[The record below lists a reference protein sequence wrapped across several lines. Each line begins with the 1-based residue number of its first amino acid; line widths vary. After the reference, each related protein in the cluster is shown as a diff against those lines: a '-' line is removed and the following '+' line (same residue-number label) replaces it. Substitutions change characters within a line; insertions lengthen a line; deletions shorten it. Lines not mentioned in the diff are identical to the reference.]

1 MFHGVG
7 SGLCWQQKRGSGE
20 MYASAPY
27 HHSLPSYSYCQCG
40 QYLTRTMGR
49 GNASARRLLLRVC
62 PNQVSG
68 QLGDSKIS
76 LESGYNLR
84 KESPSDIEIDGEKK
98 EKRCSVNIRST
109 SDGLTIS
116 ICSQDSGIPKDN

>member
-1 MFHGVG
+1 
-7 SGLCWQQKRGSGE
+7 

-40 QYLTRTMGR
+40 QYLTRTMSR

-62 PNQVSG
+62 SNQVSG

-84 KESPSDIEIDGEKK
+84 KESPSDIEIDGGKNRKK
-98 EKRCSVNIRST
+98 KKGAV
-109 SDGLTIS
+109 
-116 ICSQDSGIPKDN
+116 